1 MEEEAIA
8 LSEALPKCTRGAPFM
23 KERRKAKNR
32 ITAKLSRERRAVYV
46 REIEHSL
53 QLAQA
58 RIAELETAVAIK
70 EKRIA
75 ELEKDLALVS
85 NLSHDG
91 CTFADEMLLLDS

>member
-1 MEEEAIA
+1 
-8 LSEALPKCTRGAPFM
+8 M

-58 RIAELETAVAIK
+58 RIAELETAVASK